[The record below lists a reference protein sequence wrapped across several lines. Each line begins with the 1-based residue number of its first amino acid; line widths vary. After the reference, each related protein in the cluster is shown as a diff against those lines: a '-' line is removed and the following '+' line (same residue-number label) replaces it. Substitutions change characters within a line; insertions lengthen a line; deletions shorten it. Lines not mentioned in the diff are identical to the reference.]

1 MVSDK
6 KGQPLDMREWTKVVV
21 ETTEKHPKVVAEI
34 TANNFDVS
42 EGFRVR
48 LTPKYDD

>member
-1 MVSDK
+1 MK
-6 KGQPLDMREWTKVVV
+6 KNQNISPLDMRDWTKVVV
-21 ETTEKHPKVVAEI
+21 ETEEKHPKVVAEI
-34 TANNFDVS
+34 TANNFEVA

>member
-1 MVSDK
+1 MASDK
-6 KGQPLDMREWTKVVV
+6 NGHPLDMREWTKVVV

-34 TANNFDVS
+34 TANNFDVAK
-42 EGFRVR
+42 GFRVR